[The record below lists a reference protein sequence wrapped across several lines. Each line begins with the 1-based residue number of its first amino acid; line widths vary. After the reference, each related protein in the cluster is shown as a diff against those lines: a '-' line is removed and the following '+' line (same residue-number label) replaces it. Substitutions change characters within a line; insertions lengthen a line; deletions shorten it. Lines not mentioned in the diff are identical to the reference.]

1 MLEEKLKELDI
12 KKTELANY
20 LNISRPTMYKFIDLY
35 DNGDR
40 NEINKKVL
48 KLFDYITDNEMI
60 GKNNVI
66 GYILNNLADV
76 KELEDKDET
85 DVYKN
90 IRKYILENP
99 NSEKSQ
105 FLELACKKTS
115 YDLVI
120 HYLIE
125 ITPLLRKK
133 SLTNEEKNLLTPY
146 MEIIEKYTIDHEE
159 GK

>member
-1 MLEEKLKELDI
+1 M
-12 KKTELANY
+12 
-20 LNISRPTMYKFIDLY
+20 
-35 DNGDR
+35 
-40 NEINKKVL
+40 
-48 KLFDYITDNEMI
+48 
-60 GKNNVI
+60 
-66 GYILNNLADV
+66 

-133 SLTNEEKNLLTPY
+133 SLTNEEKNAYEGYLRYLY
-146 MEIIEKYTIDHEE
+146 YCQKNRGIDTHL
-159 GK
+159 